1 MKSAV
6 TPVISELSVKSIMPP
21 ATAHHRPQMLF
32 VNLAGGQRY
41 EYRPAL
47 VDGVLQWVL
56 RPVYHLAYFIQR
68 FIRKVRTSIDFWN
81 AGYNVRTQSGG
92 QDWGERQVPFTVDH
106 LVPRVPPGEF

>member
-1 MKSAV
+1 
-6 TPVISELSVKSIMPP
+6 MPP
-21 ATAHHRPQMLF
+21 ATARNRPLYI
-32 VNLAGGQRY
+32 NLAQREGGQRY

-106 LVPRVPPGEF
+106 LVPRVLPPGEF